1 MVHVNPTGRIRVI
14 SLFLAACVCLIIIKL
29 FFVQIVNGSYYS
41 EIADRQYATPR
52 GSIFDRGS
60 IFFKERSGNLISA
73 AGLRSGYI
81 IAVNPQKITDK
92 EGAYLKLEKHIKDL
106 DHDVFIKKVSKE
118 KDPYEEIAHRVSRE
132 DVDAISA
139 LEIPGVSVYKEK
151 WRFYPAGTMSAQVI
165 GFTAYKGD
173 IIAGRY
179 GIERQYNNVLERGK
193 NGLYV
198 NFFAE
203 VFSSLRSTLSSD
215 AINKEGD
222 LILTIEPS
230 VQSYLQ
236 KMVKGINEKYSSEE
250 TGAII
255 INPMDGSIYA
265 IEVTPG
271 FDLNKFQEVENVAL
285 FSNPL
290 VENVYEMGST
300 VKALTMAAALDN
312 GAVKANTTYNDTG
325 SLTFNGYTIYNY
337 DKKGRGVT
345 TMQHVLDESLNTGV
359 AFAMQKMGK
368 DEFKKYFLSFGLGEK
383 TGIDLP
389 NEGRNLISNLNTNR
403 DIEFANASFGQ
414 GIAMTPISTVRAL
427 AILGNGG
434 YIVTPHLVSEI
445 EYKGGI
451 NKKIEAPLGAQVI
464 KKETSEEIT
473 RMLVQVV
480 DKALLGG
487 TVKMPHYSIAA
498 KTGTAQIALP
508 NGKGYYDDRYLHSF
522 FGYFPAYNPKFL
534 IFIYTKNPKGE
545 KYASHTLTYPFMDM
559 AKFLLSYYEVPPDR

>member
-1 MVHVNPTGRIRVI
+1 MAHINQTDRIKWI
-14 SLFLAACVCLIIIKL
+14 SLFLATCAGLIIIKL
-29 FFVQIVNGSYYS
+29 FFIQVVNGSYYS
-41 EIADRQYATPR
+41 EVADRQYATPR

-60 IFFKERSGNLISA
+60 IFFKEADGRLISA
-73 AGLRSGYI
+73 AGLKSGYI
-81 IAVNPQKITDK
+81 VAINPQKIK
-92 EGAYLKLEKHIKDL
+92 EKEDLYLSLKKYIPELE
-106 DHDVFIKKVSKE
+106 HDVFIKKASRE
-118 KDPYEEIAHRVSRE
+118 KDPYEEIAHRVTRE
-132 DVDAISA
+132 SVDGISA
-139 LEIPGVSVYKEK
+139 LKLPGVSVYKEK
-151 WRFYPAGTMSAQVI
+151 WRFYPAGSMSAQTI
-165 GFTAYKGD
+165 GFTAYKED

-179 GIERQYNNVLERGK
+179 GLERQYNNVLERGK

-203 VFSSLRSTLSSD
+203 VFSSLRNTISSD
-215 AINKEGD
+215 SLNKEGD
-222 LILTIEPS
+222 LILTIDPS
-230 VQSYLQ
+230 IQNYLQ
-236 KMVKGINEKYSSEE
+236 KTVQGINEKYSSEE

-255 INPMDGSIYA
+255 MNPQDGSIYA

-271 FDLNKFQEVENVAL
+271 FDLNNFQSVENVAL

-300 VKALTMAAALDN
+300 VKALTMAAALDK
-312 GAVKANTTYNDTG
+312 GVVKADTTYNDTG

-414 GIAMTPISTVRAL
+414 GIAMTPISTIRAL

-445 EYKGGI
+445 AYKGGL

-473 RMLVQVV
+473 RMLVKVV

-487 TVKMPHYSIAA
+487 TVKMERYSIAA

-534 IFIYTKNPKGE
+534 IFIYTKYPKGE
-545 KYASHTLTYPFMDM
+545 RYASHTLTYPFMDM
-559 AKFLLSYYEVPPDR
+559 AKFLISYYEVPPDR

>member
-1 MVHVNPTGRIRVI
+1 
-14 SLFLAACVCLIIIKL
+14 LA
-29 FFVQIVNGSYYS
+29 
-41 EIADRQYATPR
+41 R
-52 GSIFDRGS
+52 GG
-60 IFFKERSGNLISA
+60 ENL
-73 AGLRSGYI
+73 YI
-81 IAVNPQKITDK
+81 
-92 EGAYLKLEKHIKDL
+92 
-106 DHDVFIKKVSKE
+106 
-118 KDPYEEIAHRVSRE
+118 
-132 DVDAISA
+132 
-139 LEIPGVSVYKEK
+139 
-151 WRFYPAGTMSAQVI
+151 
-165 GFTAYKGD
+165 
-173 IIAGRY
+173 
-179 GIERQYNNVLERGK
+179 
-193 NGLYV
+193 

-312 GAVKANTTYNDTG
+312 GAVKASTTYNDTG

-337 DKKGRGVT
+337 DKKGRGIT

-368 DEFKKYFLSFGLGEK
+368 DEFKKYFLSFGFGEK

-414 GIAMTPISTVRAL
+414 GIAMTPISTIRAL

-434 YIVTPHLVSEI
+434 YIVTPHLVSEV

-451 NKKIEAPLGAQVI
+451 NKKI
-464 KKETSEEIT
+464 
-473 RMLVQVV
+473 R
-480 DKALLGG
+480 
-487 TVKMPHYSIAA
+487 
-498 KTGTAQIALP
+498 
-508 NGKGYYDDRYLHSF
+508 R
-522 FGYFPAYNPKFL
+522 
-534 IFIYTKNPKGE
+534 KNIIQP
-545 KYASHTLTYPFMDM
+545 
-559 AKFLLSYYEVPPDR
+559 